1 MHFDLAIV
9 GYGPVGAAAANIFAA
24 KGFNIIVI
32 EPKKEIWDIPRA
44 VHFDGQVQ
52 RIFQSMGIFDQI
64 EKIIDPIMGINF
76 INRSGKNL
84 LSVGFED
91 HPKLNGYF
99 EGVMFNQPK
108 FEEILRTNALKYN
121 NIQFELGSYVS
132 SLEALDDINNFE
144 VINNSTNEKSN
155 FSSTYLIGSDGADS
169 FVRKSL
175 GIKMHDYNCDQDW
188 VVVDYLVDDRYEI
201 LDKSRYQICDYKRP
215 TTLLPITD
223 NHVRWEFK
231 INPDD
236 DVDKLES
243 EENIR
248 KFMSPHMW
256 RINPDIDVNSGKL
269 IRSSKYTF
277 HGLLVD
283 QFRVKNSFL
292 IGDAAHQTPPF
303 LGQGL
308 CQGIK
313 DAHNLCWKLV
323 GVRDGNFNKKI
334 LDSFNDERK
343 EVNDFMIRTAIK
355 QGDVIGSQDRLKAFF
370 RDMFFMFAKKF
381 PKALSALKFQ
391 YSWKFHQGIMDNDLY
406 PNEINGVIIPQPDID
421 IRLDGKQFDQFIGES
436 FALIIFNE
444 KQSLIKDLSAIEAIK
459 FYKNNIY
466 VLGENHPFMSDGKL
480 ASWASL
486 NNVSAVII
494 RPDKHVYGCCD
505 SEDML
510 QKVENLTKKLH
521 NDLKI

>member
-1 MHFDLAIV
+1 MHFDLAII

-24 KGFNIIVI
+24 KDFNIIVI

-188 VVVDYLVDDRYEI
+188 V
-201 LDKSRYQICDYKRP
+201 C
-215 TTLLPITD
+215 LLYT
-223 NHVRWEFK
+223 
-231 INPDD
+231 
-236 DVDKLES
+236 
-243 EENIR
+243 
-248 KFMSPHMW
+248 SPS
-256 RINPDIDVNSGKL
+256 P
-269 IRSSKYTF
+269 
-277 HGLLVD
+277 
-283 QFRVKNSFL
+283 
-292 IGDAAHQTPPF
+292 
-303 LGQGL
+303 
-308 CQGIK
+308 
-313 DAHNLCWKLV
+313 
-323 GVRDGNFNKKI
+323 RD
-334 LDSFNDERK
+334 
-343 EVNDFMIRTAIK
+343 
-355 QGDVIGSQDRLKAFF
+355 
-370 RDMFFMFAKKF
+370 
-381 PKALSALKFQ
+381 
-391 YSWKFHQGIMDNDLY
+391 
-406 PNEINGVIIPQPDID
+406 
-421 IRLDGKQFDQFIGES
+421 
-436 FALIIFNE
+436 
-444 KQSLIKDLSAIEAIK
+444 
-459 FYKNNIY
+459 
-466 VLGENHPFMSDGKL
+466 
-480 ASWASL
+480 
-486 NNVSAVII
+486 
-494 RPDKHVYGCCD
+494 
-505 SEDML
+505 
-510 QKVENLTKKLH
+510 
-521 NDLKI
+521 

>member
-76 INRSGKNL
+76 INRSGKKL

-99 EGVMFNQPK
+99 EGAMFNQPK

-175 GIKMHDYNCDQDW
+175 GIEMHDYNCDQDW
-188 VVVDYLVDDRYEI
+188 VVVDYLVDDKYEI
-201 LDKSRYQICDYKRP
+201 LNKSRYQICDYKRP

-236 DVDKLES
+236 DIDKLES

-248 KFMSPHMW
+248 NFMRPHIW
-256 RINPDIDVNSGKL
+256 RLNPEIDVNSGKL
-269 IRSSKYTF
+269 IRSSKY
-277 HGLLVD
+277 L
-283 QFRVKNSFL
+283 
-292 IGDAAHQTPPF
+292 
-303 LGQGL
+303 
-308 CQGIK
+308 
-313 DAHNLCWKLV
+313 
-323 GVRDGNFNKKI
+323 
-334 LDSFNDERK
+334 
-343 EVNDFMIRTAIK
+343 
-355 QGDVIGSQDRLKAFF
+355 
-370 RDMFFMFAKKF
+370 
-381 PKALSALKFQ
+381 
-391 YSWKFHQGIMDNDLY
+391 
-406 PNEINGVIIPQPDID
+406 
-421 IRLDGKQFDQFIGES
+421 
-436 FALIIFNE
+436 
-444 KQSLIKDLSAIEAIK
+444 SLIHILTLPTSDL
-459 FYKNNIY
+459 
-466 VLGENHPFMSDGKL
+466 V
-480 ASWASL
+480 
-486 NNVSAVII
+486 
-494 RPDKHVYGCCD
+494 
-505 SEDML
+505 
-510 QKVENLTKKLH
+510 
-521 NDLKI
+521 